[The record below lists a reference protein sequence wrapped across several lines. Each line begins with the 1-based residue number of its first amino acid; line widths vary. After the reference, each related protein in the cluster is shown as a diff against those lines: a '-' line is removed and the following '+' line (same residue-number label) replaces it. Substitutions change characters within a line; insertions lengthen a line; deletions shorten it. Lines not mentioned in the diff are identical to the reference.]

1 MLTPSQHA
9 RCDARV
15 SLIVKKLTMRTSLI
29 IAPLCLGMLAGC
41 ATAPIPEPAP
51 SMRCDTAPAREYL
64 GQLATDAV
72 VQNAQQAAGANSV
85 RVLGPNDAAT
95 MDYRGDRLNVLVDGQ
110 RLITKLTCG

>member
-1 MLTPSQHA
+1 
-9 RCDARV
+9 
-15 SLIVKKLTMRTSLI
+15 MRTSLI

-85 RVLGPNDAAT
+85 RILGPNDAAT
-95 MDYRGDRLNVLVDGQ
+95 MDYRGDRLNVMVDSQ
-110 RLITKLTCG
+110 RVITKLTCG